1 MTVPAIRLATLC
13 LGMLPAMLAA
23 AAQDQGAT
31 VQVSNLS
38 TTTTCAEE
46 DNVSFALSAPGIQA
60 FRVAAVHPPY
70 IGSIRKDSSAPDFS
84 GCNFGDTPHPTDPRH
99 AFTPRKVRL
108 YDGKDLAIVGITFD
122 SFWRPQR
129 VPVRVGARED
139 NGGFHL
145 IQFFDKRVVARP
157 GGGGANGTRVVE
169 TEVLVLYPSDG
180 YWRAKPLPAPHLPDN
195 AYGSS
200 FLMGPVVQDLRP
212 IVEISRIDID
222 PLAKSV
228 RVGFE
233 RGGEAR
239 IALAEVSR
247 LRTTLDVSF
256 DPPLPPSPAKAA
268 KAVKAEKGTEAAG
281 ADPRTAV
288 PANTFAMLRSMYVTE
303 DNADMSRV
311 QWRDAAGQPGDLP
324 LPQVS
329 TLQATEARFGRT
341 LPSRHNTSAPD
352 IAFERFSGQ

>member
-1 MTVPAIRLATLC
+1 MTVPARIATLC
-13 LGMLPAMLAA
+13 FGMLLPALAL
-23 AAQDQGAT
+23 AQSPADAGA

-60 FRVAAVHPPY
+60 FRVSAEHPSY

-99 AFTPRKVRL
+99 TFKPRKVRL
-108 YDGKDLAIVGITFD
+108 YDGKDMAIVGITFD
-122 SFWRPQR
+122 SFWRPLR
-129 VPVRVGARED
+129 VPVRIGGRED
-139 NGGFHL
+139 TGGFHL
-145 IQFFDKRVVARP
+145 IQFFDKRVVAQP
-157 GGGGANGTRVVE
+157 GRGRNAGDARLVE

-180 YWRAKPLPAPHLPDN
+180 YWRAKPLPVPHLRDN

-222 PLAKSV
+222 PQAKAV
-228 RVGFE
+228 RVGFT
-233 RGGEAR
+233 RGGEAHMT
-239 IALAEVSR
+239 LAEVSR
-247 LRTTLDVSF
+247 LRTAVDVRF
-256 DPPLPPSPAKAA
+256 DPALPPSQGQTVAQ
-268 KAVKAEKGTEAAG
+268 AG
-281 ADPRTAV
+281 GDPRNAV
-288 PANTFAMLRSMYVTE
+288 PPNTFAMLRSMYVTE

-311 QWRDAAGQPGDLP
+311 QWRDPGGQSGDLA
-324 LPQVS
+324 LPQVK
-329 TLQATEARFGRT
+329 TLRATQARFGRE

-352 IAFERFSGQ
+352 MVFERFARQ